1 MPDGFTV
8 AQYIELLRTWHT
20 EIIKKEKMLMN
31 GYRVY
36 QTLFFIQTAIQN
48 SCTIISTFLTSI
60 MIGLASTGD
69 STTIMILSAIATG
82 LGVINGIFS
91 AINLVFKPQSTAVSA
106 AMSSKQYGGLAKEL
120 IIEIRSYE
128 VMFSDMTQAEAS
140 KFSSPDIGMHHRA
153 SSPSVPTL
161 MGDDSRY
168 VNQRDDDLEG
178 ALPDEEFHR
187 NLNIDRFV
195 DFETYKNRLL
205 YYSTRE
211 QLISITEPGL
221 LLIGYMGNKTVFDR
235 TYITAIVPPKDL
247 QFLANYVDTL
257 PNSHE
262 KRKLR
267 RIVAKIFINTGV
279 TDEKK

>member
-20 EIIKKEKMLMN
+20 EITKKEKLLMN

-36 QTLFFIQTAIQN
+36 QTLFFFQTAGQN
-48 SCTIISTFLTSI
+48 SCTIIATFLTSI

-69 STTIMILSAIATG
+69 TTTLMILSAIATG
-82 LGVINGIFS
+82 LGVLNGIFS

-106 AMSSKQYGGLAKEL
+106 ASSSKQYGGLAKEL
-120 IIEIRSYE
+120 IIEIKSYE
-128 VMFSDMTQAEAS
+128 VMFSDMSQTEAN
-140 KFSSPDIGMHHRA
+140 KFSSPDIGVNRV
-153 SSPSVPTL
+153 SSPSMP
-161 MGDDSRY
+161 
-168 VNQRDDDLEG
+168 QRLDLESG
-178 ALPDEEFHR
+178 HVYELEHEPEHELHQNR
-187 NLNIDRFV
+187 YV
-195 DFETYKNRLL
+195 DFEVYKNRLL

-221 LLIGYMGNKTVFDR
+221 LLIGYLGNETVFDR
-235 TYITAIVPPKDL
+235 TYVTTLVPPKDL
-247 QFLANYVDTL
+247 QFLADHIDAM

-267 RIVAKIFINTGV
+267 KIMTKIFLNTGV
-279 TDEKK
+279 TDERNK